1 MAAGLRR
8 SVHALVS
15 RSAPQQ
21 KQLHIYTPHPSAVPC
36 RPPTRLPCLPACPQS
51 QGFIEDGKLRTIPL
65 EIFVVG
71 DKEPV
76 YEESLEELGR

>member
-1 MAAGLRR
+1 
-8 SVHALVS
+8 
-15 RSAPQQ
+15 
-21 KQLHIYTPHPSAVPC
+21 VP
-36 RPPTRLPCLPACPQS
+36 TCLPAFLPCPPALPACLQA